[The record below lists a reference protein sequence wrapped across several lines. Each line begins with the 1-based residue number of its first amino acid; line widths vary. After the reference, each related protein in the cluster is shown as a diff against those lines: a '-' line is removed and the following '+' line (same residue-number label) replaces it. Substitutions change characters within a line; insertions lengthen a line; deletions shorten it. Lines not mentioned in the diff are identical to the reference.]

1 MTANRPLLTAIAALA
16 LAGAAH
22 PQETGS
28 HVASMGEQGFI
39 PKLSKRDSEGGFP
52 NRRVSDSRWRAQ
64 EVRHAHST
72 SG

>member
-1 MTANRPLLTAIAALA
+1 MFRENEIDGEVLPDLTDDEL
-16 LAGAAH
+16 
-22 PQETGS
+22 
-28 HVASMGEQGFI
+28 I

>member
-1 MTANRPLLTAIAALA
+1 MTAYPPYIVYASIMVEGASAYVYAADLD
-16 LAGAAH
+16 L
-22 PQETGS
+22 
-28 HVASMGEQGFI
+28 I
-39 PKLSKRDSEGGFP
+39 PKLSQRDSEGGFP

>member
-1 MTANRPLLTAIAALA
+1 MTAYPPYIVYASIMVEGASAYVYAAVY
-16 LAGAAH
+16 AADLDL
-22 PQETGS
+22 
-28 HVASMGEQGFI
+28 I
-39 PKLSKRDSEGGFP
+39 PKLSQRDSEGGFP

>member
-1 MTANRPLLTAIAALA
+1 MMDERRVMQEALFY
-16 LAGAAH
+16 
-22 PQETGS
+22 
-28 HVASMGEQGFI
+28 GFI

>member
-1 MTANRPLLTAIAALA
+1 MTPVLILSSAICDDVC
-16 LAGAAH
+16 AGFRFVT
-22 PQETGS
+22 PDNERIQRVCGL
-28 HVASMGEQGFI
+28 I